1 MRTNKTDRSDAKGLA
16 ELIRMGQSML
26 RVDWMTGT
34 LRELWNLSGES
45 RLWNTFG
52 GTTPNLQAAS
62 RVDWLSDPP
71 KSRLAQLATNA

>member
-45 RLWNTFG
+45 RFG
-52 GTTPNLQAAS
+52 IPSAAL
-62 RVDWLSDPP
+62 RRIFRPLHVLIG
-71 KSRLAQLATNA
+71 